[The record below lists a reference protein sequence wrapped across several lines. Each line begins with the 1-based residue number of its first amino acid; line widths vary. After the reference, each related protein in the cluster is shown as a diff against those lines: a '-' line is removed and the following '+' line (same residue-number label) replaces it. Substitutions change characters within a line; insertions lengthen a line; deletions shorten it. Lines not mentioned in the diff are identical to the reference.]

1 MEERPRPG
9 TGQAFGTTPSV
20 QVDGERVGGN
30 PRLHPHQQGSG
41 AGPARYEPETQCR
54 DLIEAGVP
62 GRYIH
67 ADIDVSGAAGV
78 ATRNGWISVDS
89 KLKHGDILVVSGLGG
104 YLST

>member
-1 MEERPRPG
+1 METHGYIRTSRGLEPDRPG
-9 TGQAFGTTPSV
+9 T
-20 QVDGERVGGN
+20 N
-30 PRLHPHQQGSG
+30 
-41 AGPARYEPETQCR
+41 PETQCR